1 MKNFYLTLCLVGLC
15 TNLFSQITNTQR
27 AKKENIIVNHENS
40 FNNSARKLVDCSQTS
55 GLLYCE
61 DFESTT
67 TTALPDNLATFSE
80 EDNYV
85 VPILGVNESVTGF
98 YIGDG
103 SAAREGGFWQITD
116 HGKFAMTND
125 DACRPAGSIPN
136 ENNNCDLSFEV
147 LQLPTLDFS
156 GQPNVY
162 IQFEYFHDKLYRGGD
177 AMLEVSTN
185 GGTSWIM
192 VGDILYEGNG
202 WQLYILNLEDYL
214 DSTAVDI
221 RIIWSDDNNWGTGFA
236 IDDIQVGA
244 LPDYNVSLIEPQFGF
259 PSSFFGVSG
268 YNITPLN
275 QAMNAGYNFYG
286 YLKNTGVNTLDSARI
301 NAQITSPTFATQSYG
316 LNLESIVQDTL
327 FCNDVF
333 IATSTGQYSANLNA
347 STDNSLITEDQTVSF
362 EVSEFIYARD
372 LAQNSDDFTGGA
384 FINDQGTEQRGNTFD
399 IYTDADLYGVR
410 VRFHPRTTP
419 NALAKIYLNEVGV
432 TNDGQLDV
440 VYLTETNF
448 KEVGSYTNDWV
459 DIAFTNPIP
468 VNQGDVIAVTVF
480 AEFDGLDTVALCL
493 NGNSTNGESIV
504 EDITGLGANAPN
516 SWFTSPSTPM
526 IRLNFDPNIQGIGD
540 PVNINEIEKLK
551 IGVHPNPNNGEF
563 QLSLNSEN
571 SKDLNLSI
579 HNVLGQEVY
588 NESLQSV
595 VTLTKSLN
603 LSHLEK
609 GIYNII
615 LSDKI
620 GRTQTQKI
628 IIQ

>member
-1 MKNFYLTLCLVGLC
+1 M
-15 TNLFSQITNTQR
+15 
-27 AKKENIIVNHENS
+27 
-40 FNNSARKLVDCSQTS
+40 
-55 GLLYCE
+55 
-61 DFESTT
+61 
-67 TTALPDNLATFSE
+67 
-80 EDNYV
+80 
-85 VPILGVNESVTGF
+85 
-98 YIGDG
+98 
-103 SAAREGGFWQITD
+103 
-116 HGKFAMTND
+116 
-125 DACRPAGSIPN
+125 
-136 ENNNCDLSFEV
+136 
-147 LQLPTLDFS
+147 
-156 GQPNVY
+156 
-162 IQFEYFHDKLYRGGD
+162 
-177 AMLEVSTN
+177 
-185 GGTSWIM
+185 
-192 VGDILYEGNG
+192 
-202 WQLYILNLEDYL
+202 
-214 DSTAVDI
+214 
-221 RIIWSDDNNWGTGFA
+221 
-236 IDDIQVGA
+236 
-244 LPDYNVSLIEPQFGF
+244 PDYNVSLIEPQFGF

-275 QAMNAGYNFYG
+275 QAMNTGYNFYG
-286 YLKNTGVNTLDSARI
+286 YLKNTGINTLNSARI

-316 LNLESIVQDTL
+316 SNLEPIEQDTL

-347 STDNSLITEDQTVSF
+347 STDNSLITADQTVSF

-372 LAQNSDDFTGGA
+372 LAQNSDDFPGGV
-384 FINDQGTEQRGNTFD
+384 FINDKGTEQRGNTFD
-399 IYTDADLYGVR
+399 IYANADLYGVR
-410 VRFHPRTTP
+410 VRNHPRTTP

-440 VYLTETNF
+440 VYLTETNY
-448 KEVGSYTNDWV
+448 KEVGNYTNDWV

-468 VNQGDVIAVTVF
+468 VNEGDVIAVTVF
-480 AEFDGLDTVALCL
+480 AEFDGLDTVALCI
-493 NGNSTNGESIV
+493 NGNSINGESII
-504 EDITGLGANAPN
+504 EDITGLGGNTPN

-540 PVNINEIEKLK
+540 PANINEIEKLK
-551 IGVHPNPNNGEF
+551 IRVHPNPNNGEF

-615 LSDKI
+615 LSDKK
-620 GRTQTQKI
+620 GGTQTQKI